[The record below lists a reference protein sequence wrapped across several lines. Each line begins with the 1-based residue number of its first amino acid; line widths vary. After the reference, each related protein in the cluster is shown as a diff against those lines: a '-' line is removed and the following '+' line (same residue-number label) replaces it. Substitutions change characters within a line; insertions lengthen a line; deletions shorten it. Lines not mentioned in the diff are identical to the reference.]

1 MNTFSFFLIL
11 SVIVCFLLMLVIMVQ
26 NPKGGGL
33 ASSFGGSSQ
42 QLGGVQKTTNFLD
55 KSTWFLA
62 GILLVLILLTNSLI
76 NFPNASDQSSLLDN
90 NIINE
95 EITESFIDEVP
106 ENQEN
111 INNWWPCVMLSWK
124 IF

>member
-11 SVIVCFLLMLVIMVQ
+11 SVVVCFLLMLVIMVQ

-33 ASSFGGSSQ
+33 ASTFGGSSQ

-55 KSTWFLA
+55 NSTWFLA
-62 GILLVLILLTNSLI
+62 GILLVLILVTNSLI
-76 NFPNASDQSSLLDN
+76 NFPNASDESALLDN

-95 EITESFIDEVP
+95 EITESLIDEVP

-111 INNWWPCVMLSWK
+111 INN
-124 IF
+124 